1 MVGGSGSPRTDAQ
14 FDFGRAR
21 RRQALEQLAA
31 RLRRLPDDVNT
42 MLPFEDVVAA
52 YGYVSER
59 DLGLQLIDLDTI
71 VGSVGRGQDFDRS
84 FRPLTSRVRPRWE
97 RIAAAHRRGE
107 AMPAIDVYRIGGL
120 HFVRDGHH
128 RVSVARQLGLDKIEA
143 HVIEVITRVDAGDSV
158 RLAQLPL
165 FSHKR
170 LFEER
175 VPLPE
180 EDRVAIKL
188 TDEWRYAA
196 LAEGV
201 EAWGFRAMQERQT
214 WMSRAEVARA
224 WFEDEYQPVVALLR
238 DADLVGSGTETE
250 AYIRIATLRYLLL
263 QTHRWDDEVVERLRA
278 ELAKPRPAVDDTLVH
293 RLRSELRSQS

>member
-1 MVGGSGSPRTDAQ
+1 MLGSSGSPRTDAQ
-14 FDFGRAR
+14 FDFVRAR
-21 RRQALEQLAA
+21 RRQALERLAV

-42 MLPFEDVVAA
+42 MLPFEEVVAA

-59 DLGLQLIDLDTI
+59 DLGLAVIALDTI
-71 VGSVGRGQDFDRS
+71 VGSVGRGQDFDRN
-84 FRPLTSRVRPRWE
+84 FRPRSARVRPRWE

-107 AMPAIDVYRIGGL
+107 AMPPIDVYRIGAL

-128 RVSVARQLGLDKIEA
+128 RVSVARELGLDTIEA
-143 HVIEVITRVDAGDSV
+143 HVVEVITRISAGDSL
-158 RLAQLPL
+158 RLAELPL
-165 FSHKR
+165 LGHQR

-180 EDRVAIKL
+180 ADRACIKL
-188 TDEWRYAA
+188 SDEWRYAA

-214 WMSRAEVARA
+214 WMSRTEVARA
-224 WFEDEYQPVVALLR
+224 WFAEEYRPAVALLR
-238 DADLVGSGTETE
+238 EADLVGSGTETE
-250 AYIRIATLRYLLL
+250 AYMRMVTLRYLLL
-263 QTHRWDDEVVERLRA
+263 QIHRWDDEVVERLRD

-293 RLRSELRSQS
+293 QLRRELRS